1 MPKFGEPISK
11 SNTLSRKKITPQ
23 QQKFL
28 DNYVHKDMT
37 QTASARAVGYANPT
51 VDATRILQRPII
63 QERLEEMRLELESKF
78 GVTVA
83 KSVRDLQNI
92 RDLALNSGKY
102 GDAIRAE
109 ELRLKATGLLVNK
122 THVKHENVDSM
133 TREQILD
140 KLGDFMNIAQE
151 RMKDIT
157 PIPDNPNQIAKY
169 SDNDGVDG
177 DPHCDTVD
185 KLVSQSTEPSDRA
198 LE

>member
-28 DNYVHKDMT
+28 NNYVHKDMT
-37 QTASARAVGYANPT
+37 QTSAARDVGYANPT

-78 GVTVA
+78 GVTIA

-92 RDLALNSGKY
+92 RDMALNNGKY

-109 ELRLKATGLLVNK
+109 ELRLKATGLLVNR
-122 THVKHENVDSM
+122 THVKHENVDAM

-140 KLGDFMNIAQE
+140 KLGSFMEIAQG

-157 PIPDNPNQIAKY
+157 PVPDNPNLIAEN
-169 SDNDGVDG
+169 SEEVEVEVLEPSG
-177 DPHCDTVD
+177 
-185 KLVSQSTEPSDRA
+185 STEATPTQISEA
-198 LE
+198 S

>member
-28 DNYVHKDMT
+28 NNYVHKDMT
-37 QTASARAVGYANPT
+37 QTSAARDVGYANPT

-78 GVTVA
+78 GVTIA

-92 RDLALNSGKY
+92 RDMALNNGKY

-109 ELRLKATGLLVNK
+109 ELRLKATGLLVNR
-122 THVKHENVDSM
+122 THVKIAENSEEDEVEVLEPS
-133 TREQILD
+133 
-140 KLGDFMNIAQE
+140 G
-151 RMKDIT
+151 
-157 PIPDNPNQIAKY
+157 
-169 SDNDGVDG
+169 
-177 DPHCDTVD
+177 
-185 KLVSQSTEPSDRA
+185 STEATPTQISEA
-198 LE
+198 S

>member
-28 DNYVHKDMT
+28 NNYVHKDMT
-37 QTASARAVGYANPT
+37 QTSAARDVGYANPT

-78 GVTVA
+78 GVTIA

-92 RDLALNSGKY
+92 RDMALNNGKY

-109 ELRLKATGLLVNK
+109 ELRLKATGLLVNR
-122 THVKHENVDSM
+122 THVKHENVDAM

-140 KLGDFMNIAQE
+140 KLGSFMEIAQE

-157 PIPDNPNQIAKY
+157 PVPDNPNLIAEN
-169 SDNDGVDG
+169 SEEDEVEVLEPSG
-177 DPHCDTVD
+177 
-185 KLVSQSTEPSDRA
+185 STEATPTQISEA
-198 LE
+198 S

>member
-28 DNYVHKDMT
+28 NNYVHKDMT
-37 QTASARAVGYANPT
+37 QTSAARDVGYANPT

-78 GVTVA
+78 GVTIA

-92 RDLALNSGKY
+92 RDIALNNGKY

-109 ELRLKATGLLVNK
+109 ELRLKATGLLVNR
-122 THVKHENVDSM
+122 THVKHENVDAM

-140 KLGDFMNIAQE
+140 KLGDFMEIAQE

-157 PIPDNPNQIAKY
+157 PVPDNPNLIAEN
-169 SDNDGVDG
+169 SEEVEVEVLE
-177 DPHCDTVD
+177 PTEVTE
-185 KLVSQSTEPSDRA
+185 VAPTQSPEA
-198 LE
+198 I

>member
-28 DNYVHKDMT
+28 NNYVHKDMT
-37 QTASARAVGYANPT
+37 QTSAARDVGYANPT

-78 GVTVA
+78 GVTIA

-92 RDLALNSGKY
+92 RDMALNNGKY

-109 ELRLKATGLLVNK
+109 ELRLKATGLLVNR
-122 THVKHENVDSM
+122 THVKHENVDAM

-140 KLGDFMNIAQE
+140 KLGSFMEIAQE

-157 PIPDNPNQIAKY
+157 PVPDNPNLIAEN
-169 SDNDGVDG
+169 SEEDEVEVMEQSG
-177 DPHCDTVD
+177 
-185 KLVSQSTEPSDRA
+185 STEATPTQISEA
-198 LE
+198 S